1 MNQIA
6 LSFDAATA
14 LPGAAPAADVPPHP
28 AAGFDATGFAIGWDH
43 ARHGLTPP
51 PDHLHD
57 GHPVRQGWQ
66 AGRAALGVR
75 ALRPSR
81 QVRQWLGLRLAAWLR
96 GRAFEDV
103 MVTPRFLAQI
113 DVARCPVTR
122 ETLSQTEG
130 SPTEAVPLALFEGAG
145 CAAGNLA
152 VVSRRAAE
160 ARGTLTAAE
169 ARAVALRLE
178 GLAGPG
184 TPAAPA
190 TGATA
195 ATELGLDA
203 AQWRRLAA
211 LLSLSTPTPHAQAA
225 ALPLAVLP
233 PNRVRLLNPVQAVQ
247 AMLTLLLVGL
257 AYARRMTDLAA
268 LLPQGARRPCFL
280 FMNTLLAR
288 RLAAGWSADRDTVR
302 AALEDAW
309 RHPVVRQRWAQL
321 AATLSAAD
329 CERVARL
336 AAQRGLTG
344 AAWRWHDEAEATDGW
359 ALETGGL
366 AQAPAVRLLC
376 PVQAR
381 PPRARGG
388 SRARAPGA

>member
-6 LSFDAATA
+6 LSFDATA
-14 LPGAAPAADVPPHP
+14 LPDAPSVAHGPPHL

-51 PDHLHD
+51 PDHLHH

-66 AGRAALGVR
+66 AGRAALGAR

-81 QVRQWLGLRLAAWLR
+81 PVRQWLGLRLAAWLR

-122 ETLSQTEG
+122 EALSQTEG
-130 SPTEAVPLALFEGAG
+130 APTEALALALFEGAG

-152 VVSRRAAE
+152 VVSRRAAQ
-160 ARGTLTAAE
+160 ARGTLTAAQ
-169 ARAVALRLE
+169 AGAVAQRLE
-178 GLAGPG
+178 GVAGLA
-184 TPAAPA
+184 A
-190 TGATA
+190 A
-195 ATELGLDA
+195 ATPTTEAGLDA

-211 LLSLSTPTPHAQAA
+211 LLSLSTPTPHAEAA

-247 AMLTLLLVGL
+247 AMLTLLLVGG

-268 LLPQGARRPCFL
+268 LLPQGARRPYFL
-280 FMNTLLAR
+280 FMNALLAR
-288 RLAAGWSADRDTVR
+288 RLAPGWSADRDTVR

-344 AAWRWHDEAEATDGW
+344 AAWRWHDEAAATDGW
-359 ALETGGL
+359 ALETGGRAEGLVEPL
-366 AQAPAVRLLC
+366 AGTRATAGEAAARLR
-376 PVQAR
+376 R
-381 PPRARGG
+381 PPGFR
-388 SRARAPGA
+388 RAPPLQA